1 MHQRKLNEISCCAFA
16 LIMDSLSADAW
27 FKKKKS
33 QTEPNKPFF
42 HHATSFFPFLK
53 TNITFSNKSIECV
66 AVLYKHQLQILITYF
81 SVVFVVFSLNAVF
94 QFFPVFTCDSVTLTF
109 CVSSPLSAAFLNYFC
124 SINRGR
130 SNFSEDTVV
139 THKSIF
145 LSFVVCYADGGI
157 VCILNVFKLSEV
169 CSSAT
174 LLGAPVQLFKNE
186 NM

>member
-1 MHQRKLNEISCCAFA
+1 MSTCIRESWMKYPVVLLLWLWILFLQMLD
-16 LIMDSLSADAW
+16 L
-27 FKKKKS
+27 KKKKARLN
-33 QTEPNKPFF
+33 PINLFF
-42 HHATSFFPFLK
+42 ITPPLFFLFLK

-130 SNFSEDTVV
+130 SNFS
-139 THKSIF
+139 
-145 LSFVVCYADGGI
+145 
-157 VCILNVFKLSEV
+157 
-169 CSSAT
+169 
-174 LLGAPVQLFKNE
+174 
-186 NM
+186 

>member
-1 MHQRKLNEISCCAFA
+1 
-16 LIMDSLSADAW
+16 MDSLSADAW
-27 FKKKKS
+27 FKKTPKKT

-66 AVLYKHQLQILITYF
+66 AVLYKHQLQFICSIFTECCTMDFYC
-81 SVVFVVFSLNAVF
+81 AVF

-139 THKSIF
+139 TPKSIF
-145 LSFVVCYADGGI
+145 LSFVVCYAHGGI

>member
-130 SNFSEDTVV
+130 SNFS
-139 THKSIF
+139 
-145 LSFVVCYADGGI
+145 
-157 VCILNVFKLSEV
+157 
-169 CSSAT
+169 
-174 LLGAPVQLFKNE
+174 
-186 NM
+186 

>member
-1 MHQRKLNEISCCAFA
+1 MSTCIRESWMKYPVVLLLWLWILFLQMLD
-16 LIMDSLSADAW
+16 L
-27 FKKKKS
+27 KKKKS

-81 SVVFVVFSLNAVF
+81 SVVFVVFSLNAVL

-130 SNFSEDTVV
+130 SNFS
-139 THKSIF
+139 
-145 LSFVVCYADGGI
+145 
-157 VCILNVFKLSEV
+157 
-169 CSSAT
+169 
-174 LLGAPVQLFKNE
+174 
-186 NM
+186 